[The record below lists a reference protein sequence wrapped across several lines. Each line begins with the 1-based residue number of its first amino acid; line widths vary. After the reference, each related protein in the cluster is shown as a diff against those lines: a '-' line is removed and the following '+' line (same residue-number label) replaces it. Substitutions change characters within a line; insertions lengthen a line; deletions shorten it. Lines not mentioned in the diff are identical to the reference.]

1 MKKQLL
7 ATTALAAAGMFA
19 VSGAAMAQA
28 SKPTL
33 SLGGWMEGIVS
44 AADTDENQAD
54 QATVGV
60 IFDSEIH
67 INGSATLDN
76 GIRITGRVELEGQS
90 GGRDIAGGASR
101 NTIDE
106 AWLSVNGSFGQV
118 IIGGTD
124 NAAFQ
129 EVTRYSGSWATQ
141 VGQNAAL
148 DAGDFAP
155 TRGLTTFQR
164 ETQTRLSLGDGD
176 SEKINYFTPRIAGF
190 RLGASYMPSFAEGT
204 PDTDSGGLAN
214 AGPNGTSAQ
223 RHGFTDE
230 AEHEG
235 YALSAS
241 FDQKFGGVGVG
252 LAAGYASVH
261 RTAGAGF
268 VEESNPEGYSF
279 AGSLSFGG
287 FEVAAGYRN
296 ESNRKTAN
304 AAARIRNAEVF
315 DAGAKYTFGANHISA
330 GYIRGQS
337 EDSAA
342 VSGTDDTTVNVVSY
356 RRDLGPGVQYRLNLW
371 RIDYDGEGEG
381 AAGTDDA
388 ETFAVSTSV
397 RLAF

>member
-33 SLGGWMEGIVS
+33 SIGGWMEGVVS
-44 AADTDENQAD
+44 AADTDDNQAD

-67 INGSATLDN
+67 FKGSTTLDN
-76 GIRITGRVELEGQS
+76 GIRIMGRVELEGQS
-90 GGRDIAGGASR
+90 GGKDLSGGASR

-118 IIGGTD
+118 MIGGHD
-124 NAAFQ
+124 NAAFK
-129 EVTRYSGSWATQ
+129 EVTRYSGTWSTQ

-155 TRGLTTFQR
+155 TRGLSSYQR
-164 ETQTRLSLGDGD
+164 ETQTRLSLGDPD
-176 SEKINYFTPRIAGF
+176 SEKISYFTPRVAGF

-204 PDTDSGGLAN
+204 PDTDSGGLGN
-214 AGPNGTSAQ
+214 AGPNSTAGQ
-223 RHGFTDE
+223 RHGFNDE
-230 AEHEG
+230 ASHEG
-235 YALSAS
+235 YALSGS

-261 RTAGAGF
+261 RQAAAGF
-268 VEESNPEGYSF
+268 VEDSNPHGFSF
-279 AGSLSFGG
+279 AGSLTFGG
-287 FEVAAGYRN
+287 FKVGAGYRS
-296 ESNRKTAN
+296 ESNRKTAGGDD
-304 AAARIRNAEVF
+304 RNAKVI
-315 DAGAKYTFGANHISA
+315 DVGAKYSFGANHISA
-330 GYIRGQS
+330 GYISGES
-337 EDSAA
+337 EDNPA
-342 VSGTDDTTVNVVSY
+342 VDGTDDTTINVVSY

-381 AAGTDDA
+381 AAGTDSA

-397 RLAF
+397 RVAF